1 MYLSIEGRS
10 IEIDKKI
17 DIFDITS
24 KIAAVSAAPI
34 QSLTPVHGITR
45 GKKPPFVLS
54 KKVGI
59 CRASPG
65 LSSFF
70 VLSAARNFSP
80 SFLDT
85 VWNYEMGK
93 LRFRELLSRRQKYI
107 FETMRRNVLSFRSFN
122 FTPSRGYLRRPK
134 KVQLIT
140 NPQYVQT
147 WFKKRSFLKRSTQ
160 FLLNFI

>member
-1 MYLSIEGRS
+1 MYPSIEGRS

-24 KIAAVSAAPI
+24 KIATASAAPI

-45 GKKPPFVLS
+45 GKKPPSYFQRKSVFV
-54 KKVGI
+54 GAFQFF
-59 CRASPG
+59 RAFG
-65 LSSFF
+65 R
-70 VLSAARNFSP
+70 RNFSP

-85 VWNYEMGK
+85 VQNYEMGK
-93 LRFRELLSRRQKYI
+93 LRFWELLSRRQKYI

-147 WFKKRSFLKRSTQ
+147 
-160 FLLNFI
+160 

>member
-1 MYLSIEGRS
+1 MYSVLYGRNCVVIQFRNKSIQLSEVFSYVSLSIEGRS

-45 GKKPPFVLS
+45 GKKPPLVLS

-59 CRASPG
+59 CRASPR

-85 VWNYEMGK
+85 VLNYEMGK

-107 FETMRRNVLSFRSFN
+107 FETMRRYVLSFRSFD
-122 FTPSRGYLRRPK
+122 FSPPAED
-134 KVQLIT
+134 I
-140 NPQYVQT
+140 
-147 WFKKRSFLKRSTQ
+147 
-160 FLLNFI
+160 